1 MTELWSNLIL
11 LEKFWLWLL
20 EDFTFSGLSFFLLSG
35 LLWKERY
42 CRAFSRTVQL
52 AFAIQDLNS
61 NKHVYRLIKV

>member
-1 MTELWSNLIL
+1 MVQSNFFVKVL
-11 LEKFWLWLL
+11 LMAFRRFYVFRPLN
-20 EDFTFSGLSFFLLSG
+20 FLLSG

-42 CRAFSRTVQL
+42 CRAFSWTVQL